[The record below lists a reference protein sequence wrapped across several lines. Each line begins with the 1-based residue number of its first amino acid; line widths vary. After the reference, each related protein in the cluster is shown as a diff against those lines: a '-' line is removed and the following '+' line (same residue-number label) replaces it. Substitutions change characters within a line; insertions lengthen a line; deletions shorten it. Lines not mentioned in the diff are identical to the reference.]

1 MIPKKLIKL
10 SKNMRVDTITKQN
23 KKSFAPLC
31 FGEVDSKEENTREPS
46 ASKRSA
52 MSTASKVS
60 RSSSKRATNR
70 RKRREDIKNQ
80 PKASPTTN
88 RNPNLHN
95 YNPLITALCA
105 LLDRKEHDEKQ
116 CNNSRLYKIYNRR
129 VLGRVEKICQE
140 LTQLEG
146 VESELSW
153 VQKSFLPFLNNFAIY
168 YSHVC
173 KDLYKQENFS
183 YAKELEQWL
192 YEDISNECAQ
202 LNWFSLQKVYPYRD
216 QFIEGAH
223 TQKRVVSIQESLH
236 DTILEIRSLGLVEP
250 QGDEIVEPS
259 QVVVGICVQ
268 NS

>member
-31 FGEVDSKEENTREPS
+31 FGEIQSKEERNLATS
-46 ASKRSA
+46 ASPKRAPSL
-52 MSTASKVS
+52 
-60 RSSSKRATNR
+60 SSSKNNNATRKRKANR
-70 RKRREDIKNQ
+70 RKTKENNNTRTKPT
-80 PKASPTTN
+80 PKQ
-88 RNPNLHN
+88 NPNLHN

-116 CNNSRLYKIYNRR
+116 CDNNRLFKIYNRR

-140 LTQLEG
+140 LAQLEG

-173 KDLYKQENFS
+173 KDL
-183 YAKELEQWL
+183 
-192 YEDISNECAQ
+192 
-202 LNWFSLQKVYPYRD
+202 
-216 QFIEGAH
+216 
-223 TQKRVVSIQESLH
+223 
-236 DTILEIRSLGLVEP
+236 
-250 QGDEIVEPS
+250 
-259 QVVVGICVQ
+259 
-268 NS
+268 